1 MKKLF
6 ALVLAVLMVAALTAC
21 GPKTP
26 QNGNDATDGPGNTTS
41 GSSHGEETD
50 PAQNEATE
58 SSSGNSG
65 DITVESLMNHGE
77 NAAEDFVVV
86 DHGDG
91 DVELLGYE
99 GTDEIVV
106 IPESWNGKKITTI
119 SSYVFGAGSIVKAV
133 KIPDSVTLVNEFAF
147 AANTNL
153 EIVVFGSGVKEIGF
167 CAFQL
172 CNNLREVILNDGLE
186 IIGETSF
193 VSCSSLEKLEIPE
206 SVKEIQIGPFVGCSD
221 GFTIIGKAG
230 SVAETY
236 AKDNG
241 ITFEAN

>member
-1 MKKLF
+1 MKKILLMFF
-6 ALVLAVLMVAALTAC
+6 AFTMVLYIAGC
-21 GPKTP
+21 GAKEEESTP
-26 QNGNDATDGPGNTTS
+26 NNDNQNQTENNGN
-41 GSSHGEETD
+41 
-50 PAQNEATE
+50 NESNNDSKEITLEDVMNAPE
-58 SSSGNSG
+58 SP
-65 DITVESLMNHGE
+65 ES
-77 NAAEDFVVV
+77 DFVCV
-86 DHGDG
+86 DHGNG
-91 DVELLGYE
+91 DVELLGYN
-99 GTDEIVV
+99 GDDDIVV
-106 IPESWNGKKITTI
+106 IPQSCNGRKITTI
-119 SSYVFGAGSIVKAV
+119 SSYVFGVNSKIKAI
-133 KIPDSVTLVNEFAF
+133 KLSDSVTLVNEFAF

-193 VSCSSLEKLEIPE
+193 VGCSSLEKLEIPE